1 MLKIWT
7 LGGLSIRH
15 HGEPVARLAADE
27 KALLVYLACTGQP
40 CPREAL
46 AELLSREGSQ
56 ESAPHSLDLAL
67 AGLRKRVGD
76 SLVVTPK
83 TIALNPEAGL
93 WLDIAE
99 LQATLGA
106 GKTKQAVELYRGPF
120 LEGFSSFGAAAFDN
134 WLAERREQLHGTMV
148 DALQDIVA
156 HHIASGDLRTGITH
170 AARLLDLAPS
180 LERDPW
186 REKLWAA
193 VHHTQASSQ
202 TATASTRGGA
212 GAPHSEAERWRTER
226 EQVQAER
233 ERLLAATR
241 AQAARQAALF
251 RLSAELAAALD
262 EAEICRRVVDGLKDT
277 LGYDV
282 LAVMLVDETTG
293 NRVLA
298 SSIGFVEPM
307 TPVSPG
313 QGLSE
318 RPLLDGQLHYTPD
331 VSQDPRYIHGMG
343 GSEVDVPVQIGGEV
357 LGVLVAESRR
367 PHAFGQEDFEVLT
380 AAAQQAG
387 LAIGKARLL
396 ASERKRADELDAL
409 RTTLADITAELELSA
424 LLQTIVER
432 AAVLLDAT
440 GGELGL
446 YDEATQE
453 IQVVVSSNLGEDYV
467 GVRHAL
473 GQGAMGRAAQVR
485 KPFIIDDYQ
494 TWDGR
499 LSQYSQVH
507 AVLVTPL
514 EVGGRFVG
522 VFTTAST
529 DPARQFTDADL
540 HLLRLFAQQAS
551 IAIENA
557 RLYEQSQK
565 ELTERARV
573 EAELRTY
580 QEHLE
585 DLVEARTAEL
595 WESEARYRTLFDG
608 IPIGLYRTTPE
619 GQIVDANLAQAQM
632 LGYPSREALL
642 AINSSRLYVD
652 SEDRLR
658 WQALMERDGLV
669 RDFQIRFRCHGG
681 SAIWV
686 NDTARAVR
694 DDEGKVLYYEGSIED
709 ITERIRAEAELHR
722 YQEHLEE
729 LVADRTAE
737 LRESEERYR
746 TLFDGVPVGLYRTT
760 PEGKILVVNQAAVQ
774 MLDLSG
780 HEDALLTMDTRDLY
794 VDPQDRTRWQALME
808 RDGIVR
814 DFETQLYRHDGT
826 VIWVNDSARAVKD
839 EQDRVLYYEGSL
851 EDISERKGFEEEIR
865 RQKEYYEAL
874 FVNNPVAVVTA
885 DLDGNIVSWNP
896 MAEKLFAYTQEEV
909 IGRNLDDLVANDDSI
924 HAEAVGYQD
933 EVISVG
939 RVQATTKRTRKDG
952 SLVDVELLALPVV
965 VAEERVGFIAIY
977 HDISE
982 RKKFEEEL
990 RHQKEYYEA
999 LFVNS
1004 PVAVVTADLNGDIVS
1019 WNPMA
1024 EKLFG
1029 YTQEEVIG
1037 TSLDDAVAN
1046 QDSLRPEAA
1055 GYTQQAINVGRVQV
1069 TTRRT
1074 RRDGSLVDVELLALP
1089 VVVAGEKVGFI
1100 AIYHDISARKTMERE
1115 LRWQKEYY
1123 EALFVNNPGAVVTV
1137 DLTGSVVSWNP
1148 AAERLFGYEQ
1158 REVIGKKLDALVANE
1173 PGIREE
1179 AVAYT
1184 KQVSTMGRVQATTHR
1199 TRRDGS
1205 LVDVEVLALP
1215 VIVGEQNV
1223 GSIGIYIDITD
1234 LQKARRDAE
1243 AASRAKSA
1251 FLANMSHELRTPLN
1265 VILGFTQ
1272 LMDRDPN
1279 LTPDQLEHL
1288 GIIGRSGE
1296 HLLALINDVLEVSKI
1311 EAGKLLLQEKS
1322 FDLYRQLDGLEEILG
1337 LRAQEKGLKLTVTHD
1352 EHVPQYVVTDEGKLA
1367 QVLSNLLGNAIK
1379 FTQEGSVMLRVTT
1392 PLSTQPSESGH
1403 RLLRFEVEDTGP
1415 GIAPEEL
1422 PTIFDAFV
1430 QSETGRQTQEG
1441 TGLGLTIS
1449 RQFVHLMG
1457 GDLTAT
1463 SQLGQGS
1470 CFQFEVQVGLA
1481 PSEATE
1487 MRRTPH
1493 RQRVIGIE
1501 PDPRGAAGGP
1511 YRLLVADDRE
1521 VSRQLL
1527 VKLLEPVG
1535 FEIQVARNGQE
1546 AIEVWEAGEPHLI
1559 WMDMRMPVM
1568 DGYEATRRIK
1578 ATRRGQ
1584 NTVIIAL
1591 TASAFAEDREE
1602 ILSAGCDDFVRK
1614 PFRENELFDM
1624 LAKHLGVR
1632 FIYEDAESALAPQVP
1647 EHPVPQDDDA
1657 ELVRRL
1663 AALPGEWLASLQE
1676 ATTLGELHL
1685 ILGHIARIHERDPEL
1700 AGALAA
1706 LARDFEH
1713 ERILIMLQMAG
1724 EGS

>member
-1 MLKIWT
+1 MLEIRT
-7 LGGLSIRH
+7 LGGLSIRRDR
-15 HGEPVARLAADE
+15 EPVARLTADE

-46 AELLSREGSQ
+46 AELLYREGSP
-56 ESAPHSLDLAL
+56 ESASQSLDLAL
-67 AGLRKRVGD
+67 PSLSKRVGD
-76 SLVVTPK
+76 CLVITPE
-83 TIALNPEAGL
+83 TIALDLEAGV

-99 LQATLGA
+99 LQAALRA
-106 GKTKQAVELYRGPF
+106 GETKASVELYRGPF
-120 LEGFSSFGAAAFDN
+120 LEGFSSFGAAAFDS
-134 WLAERREQLHGTMV
+134 WLAEHQEHVHWTV
-148 DALQDIVA
+148 IEALQDLVA
-156 HHIASGDLRTGITH
+156 HDIASGDLQAGITH
-170 AARLLDLAPS
+170 ATRLLDLAPS
-180 LERDPW
+180 LKRDLW
-186 REKLWAA
+186 REKLWTALQD
-193 VHHTQASSQ
+193 TQASAQ
-202 TATASTRGGA
+202 PA
-212 GAPHSEAERWRTER
+212 GAPHLEGERWRTER

-233 ERLLAATR
+233 EPPLAGER
-241 AQAARQAALF
+241 AQAARQAALL
-251 RLSAELAAALD
+251 RLSAELAATLD
-262 EAEICRRVVDGLKDT
+262 EAEICRRVVDGLHDT

-282 LAVMLVDETTG
+282 LALMLVDETTG

-298 SSIGFVEPM
+298 SSIGFEEPL

-318 RPLLDGQLHYTPD
+318 RPLIDGQLHYTPD
-331 VSQDPRYIHGMG
+331 VAQEPRYIQGMG
-343 GSEVDVPVQIGGEV
+343 GSEVDVPIRIGGEL

-367 PHAFGQEDFEVLT
+367 PHAFDQEDFEVLT

-453 IQVVVSSNLGEDYV
+453 IHIVVSYNLGQDYV

-473 GQGAMGRAAQVR
+473 GEGAMGRAAQVR

-494 TWDGR
+494 TWNSR
-499 LSQYSQVH
+499 LPQYSQVH
-507 AVLVTPL
+507 TVLVTPL
-514 EVGGRFVG
+514 EVGGRLVG

-529 DPARQFTDADL
+529 DSARHFTNADL
-540 HLLRLFAQQAS
+540 HLLKLFAQQAS
-551 IAIENA
+551 IAIDNA
-557 RLYEQSQK
+557 RLYEQAQK

-585 DLVEARTAEL
+585 ELVEERTTEL
-595 WESEARYRTLFDG
+595 RQSEERYRTLFDG

-619 GQIVDANLAQAQM
+619 GQIVDANVAQAQM
-632 LGYPSREALL
+632 LGYPNRDALL
-642 AINSSRLYVD
+642 AINSSTLYVD
-652 SEDRLR
+652 SQDRLR

-669 RDFQIRFRCHGG
+669 RDFQTRFRCHDG
-681 SAIWV
+681 SAIWI
-686 NDTARAVR
+686 NDTAQAVR
-694 DDEGKVLYYEGSIED
+694 DDEDKVLYYEGSIED
-709 ITERIRAEAELHR
+709 ITERVRAEAELHR
-722 YQEHLEE
+722 YQEQLEE
-729 LVADRTAE
+729 LVAERTAE

-760 PEGKILVVNQAAVQ
+760 PQGKTLVVNEAAVQ
-774 MLDLSG
+774 MLGFSG
-780 HEDALLTMDTRDLY
+780 HQDTLLTMDARDLY
-794 VDPQDRTRWQALME
+794 VVPQDRTRWQALME
-808 RDGIVR
+808 HDGIVR
-814 DFETQLYRHDGT
+814 DFETQLHRRDGT
-826 VIWVNDSARAVKD
+826 IIWVNDSARAVKD
-839 EQDRVLYYEGSL
+839 EQDHVLYYEGSL
-851 EDISERKGFEEEIR
+851 EDISERKRFEEEIR

-885 DLDGNIVSWNP
+885 DLNGIIVSWNP
-896 MAEKLFAYTQEEV
+896 MAEKLFGYAQEEV
-909 IGRNLDDLVANDDSI
+909 IGHDLDDLVAKDDDLL
-924 HAEAVGYQD
+924 HAEAVRYKDQ
-933 EVISVG
+933 VINVG
-939 RVQATTKRTRKDG
+939 RVQATTKRTRRDG
-952 SLVDVELLALPVV
+952 SLVDVELLALPVI

-990 RHQKEYYEA
+990 RRQKEYYEA
-999 LFVNS
+999 LFVNN
-1004 PVAVVTADLNGDIVS
+1004 PVAVVTADLHGDIVS

-1029 YTQEEVIG
+1029 YSQEEVIG

-1046 QDSLRPEAA
+1046 QDSLREEAA
-1055 GYTQQAINVGRVQV
+1055 GYTQQVINVGRVQV
-1069 TTRRT
+1069 TTKRT

-1100 AIYHDISARKTMERE
+1100 AIYHDISAQKKMEAE

-1137 DLTGSVVSWNP
+1137 DLTGSIVSWNP

-1158 REVIGKKLDALVANE
+1158 REVIGKNLDALVANDSSVW
-1173 PGIREE
+1173 EE
-1179 AVAYT
+1179 AVSYT
-1184 KQVSTMGRVQATTHR
+1184 KQVFKMGRVQATTQR
-1199 TRRDGS
+1199 TRKDGS

-1215 VIVGEQNV
+1215 VIVGEQHV
-1223 GSIGIYIDITD
+1223 GTIGIYIDITD
-1234 LQKARRDAE
+1234 LQEARRDAE
-1243 AASRAKSA
+1243 AASRAKST

-1288 GIIGRSGE
+1288 GIISRSGE

-1311 EAGKLLLQEKS
+1311 EAGKLILQEKS
-1322 FDLYRQLDGLEEILG
+1322 FDLYRQLDGLEEIFS
-1337 LRAQEKGLKLTVTHD
+1337 LRAQEKGLRLTVIHD
-1352 EHVPQYVVTDEGKLA
+1352 ERVPQYVVTDEGKLA

-1379 FTQEGSVMLRVTT
+1379 FTQEGTVMLRVTA
-1392 PLSTQPSESGH
+1392 PPSTQPSELGRRPLH
-1403 RLLRFEVEDTGP
+1403 FEVEDTGP

-1430 QSETGRQTQEG
+1430 QSETGRRTQEG

-1449 RQFVHLMG
+1449 QQFVHLMG
-1457 GDLTAT
+1457 GNLTAT
-1463 SQLGQGS
+1463 SQLAQGS
-1470 CFQFEVQVGLA
+1470 CFQFDVQVGLV
-1481 PSEATE
+1481 PSDATE
-1487 MRRTPH
+1487 KQKTPR

-1501 PDPRGAAGGP
+1501 PDPRSAGRGP
-1511 YRLLVADDRE
+1511 YRLLVADDWQT
-1521 VSRQLL
+1521 SRQLL

-1535 FEIQVARNGQE
+1535 FEMQVARNGQE
-1546 AIEVWEAGEPHLI
+1546 AIEAWKAGEPHLI

-1568 DGYEATRRIK
+1568 DGYEATRQIK
-1578 ATRRGQ
+1578 ATPRGQ
-1584 NTVIIAL
+1584 NTVVIAL
-1591 TASAFAEDREE
+1591 TASAFAEDREK
-1602 ILSAGCDDFVRK
+1602 IFSAGCDDFVRK
-1614 PFRENELFDM
+1614 PFRENELFEM

-1632 FIYEDAESALAPQVP
+1632 FIYEEVESAWTPQEPKHPGP
-1647 EHPVPQDDDA
+1647 EDSDA

-1663 AALPGEWLASLQE
+1663 AALPREWLVNLQE
-1676 ATTLGELHL
+1676 ATTLGELRL
-1685 ILGHIARIHERDPEL
+1685 ILDHIDRIGEHDTEL
-1700 AGALAA
+1700 ARALAA

-1713 ERILIMLQMAG
+1713 ERILLLLGMAG
-1724 EGS
+1724 EA

>member
-15 HGEPVARLAADE
+15 DGGLVARLAADE

-46 AELLSREGSQ
+46 AELLSRDDSQ
-56 ESAPHSLDLAL
+56 EGTSHSLDLAI

-76 SLVVTPK
+76 LLVITPE
-83 TIALNPEAGL
+83 TLALNFEAGV
-93 WLDIAE
+93 WLDTAE
-99 LQATLGA
+99 LQATLRA
-106 GKTKQAVELYRGPF
+106 GEIQEAVELYRGPF
-120 LEGFSSFGAAAFDN
+120 LEGFRSFGAAAFDS
-134 WLAERREQLHGTMV
+134 WLAEHREQLHWAVV
-148 DALQDIVA
+148 DALQDLVA
-156 HHIASGDLRTGITH
+156 HYIAVGDLRSGITD

-186 REKLWAA
+186 REKLSEALL
-193 VHHTQASSQ
+193 HTQASSQ
-202 TATASTRGGA
+202 TA
-212 GAPHSEAERWRTER
+212 GAPHFEVERWRTER

-233 ERLLAATR
+233 ERLLSAAR
-241 AQAARQAALF
+241 AQAARQAALL

-262 EAEICRRVVDGLKDT
+262 EAEVCRRVVDGLHDT

-282 LAVMLVDETTG
+282 LALMLVDETTG
-293 NRVLA
+293 NRELA
-298 SSIGFVEPM
+298 SSVGFVEPM

-331 VSQDPRYIHGMG
+331 VTQDPRYIHGVG
-343 GSEVDVPVQIGGEV
+343 GSEVDVPVPIGGEV

-367 PHAFGQEDFEVLT
+367 PHAFDQEDFEVLT

-453 IQVVVSSNLGEDYV
+453 IQVVVSSSLGEDYE

-473 GQGAMGRAAQVR
+473 GEGAMGRAAQVR
-485 KPFIIDDYQ
+485 KPFIINDYQ

-499 LSQYSQVH
+499 LPQYSQVH
-507 AVLVTPL
+507 AVLVAPL
-514 EVGGRFVG
+514 EVGGRLVG

-529 DPARQFTDADL
+529 DPARQFTPADL

-551 IAIENA
+551 IAIDNA
-557 RLYEQSQK
+557 RLYEQAQK

-585 DLVEARTAEL
+585 ELVEERTTEL
-595 WESEARYRTLFDG
+595 RESEERYRTLFDG
-608 IPIGLYRTTPE
+608 VPIGLYRTTPE

-642 AINSSRLYVD
+642 AIKSSRLYVD
-652 SEDRLR
+652 SQARLR
-658 WQALMERDGLV
+658 WQELMERDGLV
-669 RDFQIRFRCHGG
+669 RDFQTRFRCHDG
-681 SAIWV
+681 SAIWI

-694 DDEGKVLYYEGSIED
+694 DNEGKVLHYEGSIED
-709 ITERIRAEAELHR
+709 ITERIRAEAELQR

-729 LVADRTAE
+729 LVAERTAK

-746 TLFDGVPVGLYRTT
+746 SLFDGVPVGLYRTT
-760 PEGKILVVNQAAVQ
+760 PQGKTLVVNQAAVQ
-774 MLDLSG
+774 MLDFSG
-780 HEDALLTMDTRDLY
+780 HEDALLTMDARDLY
-794 VDPQDRTRWQALME
+794 ADPKDRTRWQVLME

-814 DFETQLYRHDGT
+814 DFETQLYRRDGT
-826 VIWVNDSARAVKD
+826 IIWVNDSARAVKD
-839 EQDRVLYYEGSL
+839 DRDRVLYYEGSL
-851 EDISERKGFEEEIR
+851 EDISDRKRFEEEIR

-885 DLDGNIVSWNP
+885 DLEGNIVSWNP
-896 MAEKLFAYTQEEV
+896 MAEKLFWHTQEEV
-909 IGRNLDDLVANDDSI
+909 IGHNLDDLVANDDSI
-924 HAEAVGYQD
+924 HAEAVGYKDQ
-933 EVISVG
+933 VIRVG
-939 RVQATTKRTRKDG
+939 RVQATAKRTRKDG

-965 VAEERVGFIAIY
+965 VADERVGFIAIY

-990 RHQKEYYEA
+990 RRQKEYYEA
-999 LFVNS
+999 LFVNN
-1004 PVAVVTADLNGDIVS
+1004 PVAVVTADLHGDIVS

-1037 TSLDDAVAN
+1037 TSLDDAVAD
-1046 QDSLRPEAA
+1046 QDSLRTEAA
-1055 GYTQQAINVGRVQV
+1055 GYTQQVISVGRVQV
-1069 TTRRT
+1069 TTQRT

-1158 REVIGKKLDALVANE
+1158 REVIGKNLDALVAND
-1173 PGIREE
+1173 PDVLEE

-1184 KQVSTMGRVQATTHR
+1184 QQVSTMGRVQATTQR
-1199 TRRDGS
+1199 TRQDGS

-1234 LQKARRDAE
+1234 LQRARREAE
-1243 AASRAKSA
+1243 AASKAKSA

-1279 LTPDQLEHL
+1279 LAPDQLEHL
-1288 GIIGRSGE
+1288 GIISRSGE

-1322 FDLYRQLDGLEEILG
+1322 FDLYRQLDGLEEIFG
-1337 LRAQEKGLKLTVTHD
+1337 LRAQEKGLGLTVTHD
-1352 EHVPQYVVTDEGKLA
+1352 DNVPQYIVTDEGKLA

-1379 FTQEGSVMLRVTT
+1379 FTQEGSVMLRVT
-1392 PLSTQPSESGH
+1392 PPPSTQPSASNH

-1422 PTIFDAFV
+1422 PAIFDAFV

-1449 RQFVHLMG
+1449 QQFVRLMG
-1457 GDLTAT
+1457 GELTAT

-1470 CFQFEVQVGLA
+1470 CFRFEVQVGLA
-1481 PSEATE
+1481 PSEATD
-1487 MRRTPH
+1487 MRRTGR
-1493 RQRVIGIE
+1493 RQRVVGLE
-1501 PDPRGAAGGP
+1501 PDPPGAGDGP

-1521 VSRQLL
+1521 TSRQLL
-1527 VKLLEPVG
+1527 VRLLEPVG
-1535 FEIQVARNGQE
+1535 FEIQIARNGQE
-1546 AIEVWEAGEPHLI
+1546 AIEVWEAYEPHLI
-1559 WMDMRMPVM
+1559 WMDMRMPGL

-1578 ATRRGQ
+1578 ATPRGQ

-1591 TASAFAEDREE
+1591 TASAFAEDREK

-1614 PFRENELFDM
+1614 PFRESELFDM

-1632 FIYEDAESALAPQVP
+1632 FIYEDADSALTPQVP
-1647 EHPVPQDDDA
+1647 ERPAPQDADA
-1657 ELVRRL
+1657 ELARRL
-1663 AALPGEWLASLQE
+1663 AALPCEWLASLQE

-1700 AGALAA
+1700 AEALAA

-1713 ERILIMLQMAG
+1713 ERILTMLEMAG
-1724 EGS
+1724 EGG